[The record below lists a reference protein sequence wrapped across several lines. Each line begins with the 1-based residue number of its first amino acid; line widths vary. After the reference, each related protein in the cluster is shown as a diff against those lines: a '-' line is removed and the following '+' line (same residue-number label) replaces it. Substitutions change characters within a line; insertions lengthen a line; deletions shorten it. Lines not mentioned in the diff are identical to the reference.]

1 MLWWMTFF
9 SLTFGHEK
17 SFMKF
22 ELEVISEELLPA
34 IRSLLAGKLHDDYG
48 LNQTEIARKLDVT
61 QPAVSNYLNRSRGNQ
76 DIVDSI
82 SDDPQI
88 QLLLDD
94 AAGKAAQDDDY
105 SDEISQ
111 IVWNVRDKGL
121 IKERFE
127 DTEKII

>member
-1 MLWWMTFF
+1 MR
-9 SLTFGHEK
+9 
-17 SFMKF
+17 F

-34 IRSLLAGKLHDDYG
+34 IRSQLAEELHEDYG

-76 DIVDSI
+76 DIVDTI
-82 SDDPQI
+82 SEDPQI
-88 QLLLDD
+88 QLLIDD
-94 AAGKAAQDDDY
+94 AAGKAAQDEEY
-105 SDEISQ
+105 SEEISQ